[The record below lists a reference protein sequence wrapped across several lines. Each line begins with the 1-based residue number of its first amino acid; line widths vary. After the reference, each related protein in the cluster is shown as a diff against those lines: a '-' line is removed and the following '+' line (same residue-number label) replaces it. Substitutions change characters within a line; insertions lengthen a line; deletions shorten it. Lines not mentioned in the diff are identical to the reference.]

1 MKKIIFIF
9 IIINLVSCKD
19 TEIKIPKK
27 NDYFDVDNNGDAKK
41 KQNIMDEIQEI
52 GYLYQPEIMKQ
63 EKIEKNNGKNDY
75 KYTLINSD
83 LLDKDSENLKKHSLK
98 IVSNYYNFL
107 TKINKPF
114 IYDKIIVEIIHRN
127 GKVDIFKYSEE
138 EMQR

>member
-9 IIINLVSCKD
+9 ILINLVSCKD
-19 TEIKIPKK
+19 TKIEIEKKI
-27 NDYFDVDNNGDAKK
+27 DYIDGGAKK
-41 KQNIMDEIQEI
+41 TQNIMDEIQEI

-63 EKIEKNNGKNDY
+63 EKIEKKNGKNDY

-83 LLDKDSENLKKHSLK
+83 LLDKDTGNLKKHSLK
-98 IVSNYYNFL
+98 IVCNYYNFL

-114 IYDKIIVEIIHRN
+114 IYDKIIVEIIHRT

-138 EMQR
+138 EMQ

>member
-9 IIINLVSCKD
+9 ILINLVSCKD
-19 TEIKIPKK
+19 TKIEIEK
-27 NDYFDVDNNGDAKK
+27 NIDYIDVDNNGDAKK

-107 TKINKPF
+107 SKINNPF
-114 IYDKIIVEIIHRN
+114 IYDKIIVKIIHRN

-138 EMQR
+138 KMQR